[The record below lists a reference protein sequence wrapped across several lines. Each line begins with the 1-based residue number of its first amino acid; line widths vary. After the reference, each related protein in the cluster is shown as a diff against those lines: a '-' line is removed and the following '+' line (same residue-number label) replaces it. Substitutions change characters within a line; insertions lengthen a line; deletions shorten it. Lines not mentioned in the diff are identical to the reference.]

1 MKAIRV
7 HGVGGPEVLRYEEIP
22 VPAPGPGQAL
32 VRVEAAGLNFIDVY
46 ERTGLYQVELPR
58 TLGVE
63 AAGVVTAVGPEVTSL
78 APGDRVAYTGVAGA
92 DAEYAA
98 VPADRLVPL
107 PPGVSTRQAAAVLLQ
122 GMTAH
127 YLASSTYALRA
138 GDTCLVH
145 AAAGGLGLLLCQIA
159 KRRGARVIGTVST
172 EAKAALA
179 RAAGADDVILYTK
192 QDFELEVKRLTGGA
206 GLQVVYD
213 SVGKTTFLNG
223 LNCLARRGMMVLC
236 GQSSGPV
243 EPIDPQLLHR
253 KGSLFLTRPTLFHYI
268 ASREELLA
276 RARDVLGWV
285 ADGTLTVRID
295 REYPLA
301 EAAAAHRALE
311 ARQTTGKVL
320 LIPA

>member
-7 HGVGGPEVLRYEEIP
+7 HVLGGPEVLRYDEIP
-22 VPAPGPGQAL
+22 VPVPGPGQAL
-32 VRVEAAGLNFIDVY
+32 VRVEAAGLNFIDIY
-46 ERTGLYQVELPR
+46 ERTGLYQVDLPR

-63 AAGVVTAVGPEVTSL
+63 AAGVVTVVGPDVTGL

-92 DAEYAA
+92 DAEHAA
-98 VPADRLVPL
+98 VPAERLVPV
-107 PPGVSTRQAAAVLLQ
+107 PAGVSTKQAAAVILQ

-145 AAAGGLGLLLCQIA
+145 AAAGGLGLLLCQVA

-179 RAAGADDVILYTK
+179 RTAGADEIILYTEH
-192 QDFELEVKRLTGGA
+192 DFELEVKRLTGGA

-213 SVGKTTFLNG
+213 SVGKTTFLKG

-253 KGSLFLTRPTLFHYI
+253 KGSLFLTRPSLFHYM

-285 ADGTLTVRID
+285 ADGTLTVHID